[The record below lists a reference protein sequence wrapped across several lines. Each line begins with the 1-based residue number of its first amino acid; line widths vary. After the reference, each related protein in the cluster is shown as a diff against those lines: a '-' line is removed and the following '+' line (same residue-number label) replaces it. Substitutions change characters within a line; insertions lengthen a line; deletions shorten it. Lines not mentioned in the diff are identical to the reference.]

1 MYELSFNFD
10 IDENE
15 SVTSPPKLETFVV
28 TSTPKSHPLVSL
40 TSRSESVMKSRR
52 IVIKRVKNSS
62 RYQRPNGF
70 NLQAYLKSKFQPL
83 KFEL

>member
-10 IDENE
+10 IDGNE
-15 SVTSPPKLETFVV
+15 SFTSPPKLEPFVV
-28 TSTPKSHPLVSL
+28 TSTPKTQLLP
-40 TSRSESVMKSRR
+40 TQTNRSDSVMTSRR

-70 NLQAYLKSKFQPL
+70 NLQAYLKSKF
-83 KFEL
+83 